1 MSSAF
6 DPAAFEAVSTETLST
21 SVTPIPAGEHNAQIE
36 DYKFSPGTSKKDG
49 KSYMALDITYRFF
62 DDNGALTMLL
72 GREPK
77 LTKSIFLDVSPQGG
91 LDMSKGKN
99 ISLGKIREAL
109 GQNVPGQPWALP
121 MIKGGAL
128 KLLITEEPSKD
139 SDAIYNGIKA
149 WGRFS

>member
-6 DPAAFEAVSTETLST
+6 DPAAFEAVSNETLST

-62 DDNGALTMLL
+62 DDNGALAALL
-72 GREPK
+72 GREAK

-91 LDMSKGKN
+91 LDMTKGKN

-109 GQNVPGQPWALP
+109 NQNIPGVPWALP

-128 KLLITEEPSKD
+128 RLLITEDPAPSG
-139 SDAIYNGIKA
+139 DAIYNGIKA
-149 WGRFS
+149 WGRIA